1 MFHGRASAKR
11 RAQRREL
18 ERKGE
23 EVPEE
28 LKPRVHSLNKALK
41 RQMYELHRKA
51 REMAQEKD
59 PAKLDEWEKQQADRL
74 AIVAR
79 EDAERRAQEASS
91 AEGGTRKSK
100 ASSASDG
107 NGRERSK
114 SVGTRLGKDGKPRC
128 EHMPA
133 DGTLIQGGEEE
144 GIKAKRKRT
153 GGEAKQ
159 PEGRSSQRKKSQT
172 MALRKRILVVEKM
185 VILEV
190 QGQQNQLLL
199 LKCQW

>member
-59 PAKLDEWEKQQADRL
+59 PAKSDEWEKQQADWL

-79 EDAERRAQEASS
+79 EDVERRARGFLPRGAQERARLPVPVM
-91 AEGGTRKSK
+91 AM
-100 ASSASDG
+100 A
-107 NGRERSK
+107 GRGRR
-114 SVGTRLGKDGKPRC
+114 VWG
-128 EHMPA
+128 
-133 DGTLIQGGEEE
+133 QG
-144 GIKAKRKRT
+144 
-153 GGEAKQ
+153 
-159 PEGRSSQRKKSQT
+159 
-172 MALRKRILVVEKM
+172 
-185 VILEV
+185 
-190 QGQQNQLLL
+190 
-199 LKCQW
+199 